1 MSFYLFKLDYFS
13 LCSTIGAKCF
23 FLYFWIFA
31 PFWVRVK
38 LDQITWIYLPTLHTH
53 LCVYHDP
60 LPTTENN
67 SFEQKVCANAKQK
80 LLFWCISFE
89 LTTAVSTEHT
99 QECIE
104 DARKSA
110 AYKKPDFWEVK
121 IQIFFLSFSRV
132 SELRFNFYMKCLN
145 LINKLLKDT

>member
-1 MSFYLFKLDYFS
+1 MVFFS
-13 LCSTIGAKCF
+13 
-23 FLYFWIFA
+23 IFEF
-31 PFWVRVK
+31 PRLFWVRVK

-67 SFEQKVCANAKQK
+67 SFEQKVCANSKQK
-80 LLFWCISFE
+80 LAFWFISFE

-99 QECIE
+99 QEGIE

-121 IQIFFLSFSRV
+121 IQIFFISF
-132 SELRFNFYMKCLN
+132 
-145 LINKLLKDT
+145 LKGKWITF